1 MAILL
6 DLLTWGQSVQQNVV
20 TSVDADL
27 LVVIDYANRSS

>member
-20 TSVDADL
+20 TSINAD
-27 LVVIDYANRSS
+27 LVVIVDDANQSS

>member
-27 LVVIDYANRSS
+27 LVVIDYANQSS

>member
-20 TSVDADL
+20 TSVNADL
-27 LVVIDYANRSS
+27 LVIIDDANQSS